1 MKNAV
6 TIGILPFQLILE
18 AYERVQVLLLAYSDT
33 RGAILMKISMVKA
46 KGMRFEANPS
56 HIKLN

>member
-6 TIGILPFQLILE
+6 TIGILSFQLILE
-18 AYERVQVLLLAYSDT
+18 VYERVQVLLLVYPDT
-33 RGAILMKISMVKA
+33 RGAILTKISMLKA
-46 KGMRFEANPS
+46 KGMRLRANPS